1 MYLTATCST
10 SSVPLLAAG
19 STGSVTTENSGPDY
33 KGNTDDA
40 TLVAPPIQAPPSPGT
55 GTTVDRTA

>member
-1 MYLTATCST
+1 MYLTATGST

-19 STGSVTTENSGPDY
+19 STGSEAAENSGPDY

-40 TLVAPPIQAPPSPGT
+40 TIVAPPIEAPSAPGI
-55 GTTVDRTA
+55 GTVVDRKA